1 MLFEFRNSGEYEA
14 AGGTQSP
21 AKEKGG
27 CHLCTGGITSPC
39 CVAKAPAP
47 DDCPWMEA
55 TDGVYSVRKTPSFG
69 ATVLRFFPSL
79 SWQIH
84 HFPHQKLSTSGASV
98 GDRH

>member
-1 MLFEFRNSGEYEA
+1 VLFGFRNSGEYEA
-14 AGGTQSP
+14 AGGTQAP

-69 ATVLRFFPSL
+69 ATVLRFSRACLGRFIIFHTKNSAQVALP
-79 SWQIH
+79 
-84 HFPHQKLSTSGASV
+84 
-98 GDRH
+98 